1 MGEYVESLLMEDK
14 YYHTI
19 LPRLPVRVKNLFGA
33 HLLEM
38 SQHRNRRVK
47 NLDFVDDFVE
57 GAQVS
62 VCSKGDWL
70 DGEILSV
77 KEGRQGYPLVTV
89 HLEDGNDETVDIG
102 YVVLKGK
109 DYDRKDKHK
118 SSRKKDR
125 SRSRSRTRT
134 RSRSSS
140 SSYRRRRRRERSS
153 SRESHPRDDTHDS
166 KSKKEDLI
174 REFKRREREKALAVG
189 KDYGKRP
196 SSYKSSLS
204 SRFHSK
210 KY

>member
-1 MGEYVESLLMEDK
+1 MFKVSGPTVFK
-14 YYHTI
+14 YF
-19 LPRLPVRVKNLFGA
+19 R
-33 HLLEM
+33 
-38 SQHRNRRVK
+38 
-47 NLDFVDDFVE
+47 
-57 GAQVS
+57 
-62 VCSKGDWL
+62 GDWL

-189 KDYGKRP
+189 KVISIIIHTFLGLWQKAQFLQVLTILTI
-196 SSYKSSLS
+196 SL
-204 SRFHSK
+204 K
-210 KY
+210 KILILILF